1 MQWRARDQ
9 LWTFP
14 RPALVMGVLNV
25 TPDSFSDG
33 GTFLNAKAAIAH
45 GLQLVAE
52 GAEIIDVGGESTRPG
67 ASPVDEKE
75 EYRRVIPVIEG
86 LAGRI
91 PISVDTMKPA
101 IARAAL
107 KAGALIVNDVAAN
120 RADLE
125 MWEVVAEAKAGYVLM
140 HMQGTPQ
147 MMQDSPHYENVV
159 QEVNEFFDERLKR
172 LNAFGVT
179 SDQVILDV
187 GIGFGKTT
195 EHNLQLLASLN
206 TFTKWKRPIV
216 LGASRKGFIG
226 RITGAEQPADRLPGS
241 LACACWGVAAGAS
254 IIRAHDVVATR
265 QSIRMTEGILE
276 RTKKHD

>member
-86 LAGRI
+86 LAGKI
-91 PISVDTMKPA
+91 PVSVDTMKPA

-172 LNAFGVT
+172 LNAFGVA

-265 QSIRMTEGILE
+265 QSIRMTESILE

>member
-1 MQWRARDQ
+1 
-9 LWTFP
+9 
-14 RPALVMGVLNV
+14 MGVLNV

-86 LAGRI
+86 LAGKI
-91 PISVDTMKPA
+91 PVSVDTMKPA

-120 RADLE
+120 RADPE
-125 MWEVVAEAKAGYVLM
+125 MWEVLAEAKAGYVLM

-147 MMQDSPHYENVV
+147 TMQDSPHYENVV
-159 QEVNEFFDERLKR
+159 EEVNEFFDERLKR
-172 LNAFGVT
+172 LNAFGVA

-265 QSIRMTEGILE
+265 QSIRMTESILE